1 MAGYFDKFDNKGIP
15 FMEGATK
22 GDISELLGHFVEI
35 APDYG
40 FINGENG
47 RFGVFHLAG
56 DEKRFYFAPSVIT
69 DVLDQI
75 DRDGKRDE
83 LVGTP
88 VQIAKRQ
95 SKSGNAYYAI
105 SFDPVPFE

>member
-22 GDISELLGHFVEI
+22 GDISELLGRFVEI

-40 FINGENG
+40 FINSENG

-56 DEKRFYFAPSVIT
+56 DGKRFYFAPSVIT
-69 DVLDQI
+69 SVLDQI
-75 DRDGKRDE
+75 DRALDAVAKARVLCNGQ
-83 LVGTP
+83 LHFCAP
-88 VQIAKRQ
+88 IA
-95 SKSGNAYYAI
+95 
-105 SFDPVPFE
+105 